1 MRKKAASGEGSG
13 IVESVKGGADFA
25 DLAKK
30 NSDDPGSGQQGG
42 DLGWVV
48 RGQTVPDF
56 EKAAFSLK
64 PGELSGV
71 VTTEY
76 GYHIIQV
83 MEKEPARVKPFEEVK
98 AGLATDLKKQD
109 VAEKMQST
117 ADQMHALLEKSPG
130 SAADIAKQ
138 LNVDLITVPSA
149 AAGDAIPTLGA
160 SPEIDSALAGMKKN
174 DVSQVIVLP
183 ANRMAVVVL
192 TDRIPAKQAE
202 FSDVETK
209 VRDRIINDKAQ
220 LIATERAKQAA
231 EKIRAGEDMDKVAK
245 SMKLEVTQ
253 SSEFGRADSVEGLGS
268 ANYVEDAFTKP
279 VGTILGPINVQ
290 GRDIVAKIVDKKSAD
305 PALMAQQREAVLA
318 QLKQKKAVT
327 ENDLFM
333 DSLLAKLAADGKVKK
348 YPDAIKRLAGSFR

>member
-1 MRKKAASGEGSG
+1 
-13 IVESVKGGADFA
+13 
-25 DLAKK
+25 
-30 NSDDPGSGQQGG
+30 
-42 DLGWVV
+42 
-48 RGQTVPDF
+48 
-56 EKAAFSLK
+56 
-64 PGELSGV
+64 
-71 VTTEY
+71 
-76 GYHIIQV
+76 
-83 MEKEPARVKPFEEVK
+83 
-98 AGLATDLKKQD
+98 
-109 VAEKMQST
+109 
-117 ADQMHALLEKSPG
+117 MHALLEKSPG